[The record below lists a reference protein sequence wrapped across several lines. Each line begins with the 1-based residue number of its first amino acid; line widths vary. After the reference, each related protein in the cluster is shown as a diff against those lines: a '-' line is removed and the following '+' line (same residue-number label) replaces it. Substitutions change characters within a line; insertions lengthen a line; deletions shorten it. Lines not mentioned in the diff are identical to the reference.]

1 MLREVLTTILTD
13 FPGASKTTF
22 AGNSI
27 AKYIRE
33 DAKQAL
39 ITSLGAAATHFKV
52 NSSAGAGNW
61 AAVAWLAFFY
71 PKVTSNATSGY
82 YVVYLFSSKE
92 PVVYLSFNQG
102 TTSVREKHK
111 RNALKVLQQRA
122 AAMRASVADLI
133 DRFDSAPIEL
143 DAAKGLPRDYE
154 AGHAFGRKY
163 ALHALPSEEELQAD
177 VQAMSEAYLALAAR
191 GGVTDSGE
199 ATDKVAPTSQLTF
212 KAQPLPVQEP
222 APLVTPALPSR
233 ANWWVNI
240 NPNYWRVSDAAVG
253 QEQAYPIHR
262 EQGTQLPMD
271 RYVREVQPGDL
282 VIGYETSPIER
293 VKAVVE
299 VTEGVR
305 KREDGVEVIT
315 LRVKEFLPYELTRT
329 ELLQLPALTQ
339 AEPLQSNQGSLF
351 KLTPA
356 EFTALVDRGRGK
368 AAPPLLPYTW
378 TEAQEEVLLDEG
390 TVNHLLAAL
399 RRKKNLIL
407 QGPPGVGKTY
417 LARRLA
423 YLLMGKRD
431 KQRVQL
437 VQFHQS
443 YGYEDFIRGWRPS
456 QDGKGGFELV
466 NGVFLDFVRRAQHDP
481 NQPYIFVIDE
491 INRGNLSKIFGE
503 LLLLLETDKRGDEYA
518 VPLTYP
524 RSGEAPFYLPE
535 NLYVIGTMNTADRSL
550 AMVDYA
556 LRRRFTFLDLEPVL
570 NERLERHLES
580 LGVRR
585 TISRPAIER
594 VKRLNE
600 LIRNDKNLG
609 GGFIIGHS
617 YLCSRP
623 SEEGIDAWWPTIVQH
638 ELAPTLREYWFD
650 DLKRAEREAVALL
663 DT

>member
-1 MLREVLTTILTD
+1 MLREVLKTILTD
-13 FPGASKTTF
+13 FPGAAKTPL
-22 AGNSI
+22 AGNST

-39 ITSLGAAATHFKV
+39 IASLGAAATHFTV
-52 NSSAGAGNW
+52 SSSPGAGNW

-92 PVVYLSFNQG
+92 PVAYLSFNQG
-102 TTSVREKHK
+102 TTSVREKHQ
-111 RNALKVLQQRA
+111 RNALQVLQQRA

-133 DRFDSAPIEL
+133 DRFDFAPIAL
-143 DAAKGLPRDYE
+143 GSDNRLPRDYE

-163 ALHALPSEEELQAD
+163 TLHALPSEEELQAD

-199 ATDKVAPTSQLTF
+199 VITKTAPVSPSTSEE
-212 KAQPLPVQEP
+212 QPLPAGVVAQ
-222 APLVTPALPSR
+222 APPSQAR
-233 ANWWVNI
+233 WWVNI
-240 NPNYWRVSDAAVG
+240 NPDYWRVSDFAVG
-253 QEQAYPIHR
+253 QEQAYLTHT
-262 EQGTQLPMD
+262 EQGTERTIY
-271 RYVREVQPGDL
+271 RYFQEVQPGEL
-282 VIGYETSPIER
+282 VIGYETSPTKR
-293 VKAVVE
+293 VKAVLE
-299 VTEGVR
+299 VTEAAH
-305 KREDGVEVIT
+305 KREDGAEVIT
-315 LRVKEFLPYELTRT
+315 FRVQEFLPYELTRN
-329 ELLQLPALTQ
+329 ELLQLSELAQ

-368 AAPPLLPYTW
+368 AALPLPPYTW
-378 TEAQEEVLLDEG
+378 AEAQGDFLLDED
-390 TVNHLLAAL
+390 TVNQLLAAL

-417 LARRLA
+417 VARRLA
-423 YLLMGKRD
+423 YLLMGKQD
-431 KQRVQL
+431 KQRVKL

-481 NQPYIFVIDE
+481 TQSYFFVIDE

-524 RSGEAPFYLPE
+524 RRGEAPFYLPE

-556 LRRRFTFLDLEPVL
+556 LRRRFTFVDLEPVL
-570 NERLERHLES
+570 NERLELHLES
-580 LGVRR
+580 LGVLR
-585 TISRPAIER
+585 TVSRPAIER

-600 LIRNDKNLG
+600 LIRTDKNLG
-609 GGFIIGHS
+609 GGFVIGHS

-623 SEEGIDAWWPTIVQH
+623 NEEGLDAWWPTIVQH

-650 DLKRAEREAVALL
+650 DLKRAAREAAALL
-663 DT
+663 GT